1 MRPQSSK
8 STGRKSRSMKT
19 SARSRRKATTPSTS
33 SAEAFPAKTSASPE
47 KELGW
52 LEQGPVFGTSLL
64 GLLASYDPDT
74 SSWRTSQRSLL
85 EEWAPFSATF
95 QRSGMTRSGTLFQL
109 QPLVRHTAVSASGSL
124 PTPTTK
130 SNQMC
135 PSMMSRGVACRNLRE
150 AMWPTPKASAAGPD
164 FAKVGRSKTGIS
176 LATAVAMFP
185 TPAATDGKGAGKTG
199 TLRDRLDYEVERGAT
214 KSKTYQQ
221 PPQDGGSLNPTWV
234 EWLMGFPLGWTALD
248 ASETPSSRKSSR
260 SSGGRSSRAKNG

>member
-1 MRPQSSK
+1 
-8 STGRKSRSMKT
+8 
-19 SARSRRKATTPSTS
+19 
-33 SAEAFPAKTSASPE
+33 
-47 KELGW
+47 
-52 LEQGPVFGTSLL
+52 
-64 GLLASYDPDT
+64 
-74 SSWRTSQRSLL
+74 
-85 EEWAPFSATF
+85 
-95 QRSGMTRSGTLFQL
+95 MTRSGTLFRL
-109 QPLVRHTAVSASGSL
+109 VPLVRRTAGTASGSSAFVAGLVQKPTHHVPTPTPSASGFECADVPKL
-124 PTPTTK
+124 LARRERCKAKHTNGNGFGLTL
-130 SNQMC
+130 NQA
-135 PSMMSRGVACRNLRE
+135 VKV

-199 TLRDRLDYEVERGAT
+199 TLRDRLDYAVERGAT

-260 SSGGRSSRAKNG
+260 SSGGRSSRTKNG